1 MFIITFKNCPALLL
15 AFIDLTNF
23 APSLLIWAFSFIF
36 YVNVLSLLFQIFD
49 AGQTF
54 SLMQVL
60 DETDEE
66 PVSWKVIALDE
77 IRAKDDQHIY
87 LVDHAWTF
95 RAENARQILE
105 EHPNLLQR

>member
-1 MFIITFKNCPALLL
+1 MPPPCLFG
-15 AFIDLTNF
+15 
-23 APSLLIWAFSFIF
+23 PSLLFF
-36 YVNVLSLLFQIFD
+36 YINVLSLLFQIFD